1 MNAVKLLNASAVV
14 KTVATVA
21 LAGAALVALAGC
33 GAGGAGAAAASD
45 DKTIVVGAS
54 PAPHAEILEQVKS
67 RLADE
72 GYTLEIKEYTDYV
85 QPNLALEDG
94 ALDANYF
101 QHITYLNDFNEEK
114 GTNLASAGSIHF
126 EPLCLYPGKTA
137 SLDARPDGAQIAVP
151 SDTTNEARALQLLQA
166 QGLITIKDGAGFAAT
181 ANDIVDN
188 PKNIKIIET
197 EAASLPR
204 TLQDVDLAVINGN
217 YAIGAGLEPST
228 ALASEGESSEAAEQ
242 YVNVVAVRAGDESS
256 DKIKALVNALQ
267 SDEVKQFIE
276 QTYGVAV
283 IPSF

>member
-1 MNAVKLLNASAVV
+1 M
-14 KTVATVA
+14 
-21 LAGAALVALAGC
+21 
-33 GAGGAGAAAASD
+33 
-45 DKTIVVGAS
+45 
-54 PAPHAEILEQVKS
+54 KS

-137 SLDARPDGAQIAVP
+137 SLDALPDGAQIAVP